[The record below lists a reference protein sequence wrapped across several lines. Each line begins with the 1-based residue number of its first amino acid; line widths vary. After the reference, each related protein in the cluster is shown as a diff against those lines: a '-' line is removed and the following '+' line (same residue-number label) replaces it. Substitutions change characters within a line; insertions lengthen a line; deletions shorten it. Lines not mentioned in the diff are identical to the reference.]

1 MIGTTA
7 LAKDSPHTVRHHI
20 TDHADVTPDMSSPIF
35 IRGLLPSFMISFV
48 SQLDPCRQ
56 PVLLPWDI
64 DWSTICSPSSSTP
77 IEDTPSDT
85 AGENE
90 QSQNKKDQPSVLL
103 VFGRES
109 SGLTAEELVRL
120 LILRCFCVLILSTPS
135 FHLPR
140 LISSLLLFP
149 SPFDC
154 SMSSL
159 IITIEAV

>member
-1 MIGTTA
+1 
-7 LAKDSPHTVRHHI
+7 
-20 TDHADVTPDMSSPIF
+20 
-35 IRGLLPSFMISFV
+35 MISFV

-56 PVLLPWDI
+56 PVLFPWDI

-90 QSQNKKDQPSVLL
+90 QSQSKKDQQSVLL

-120 LILRCFCVLILSTPS
+120 LILRYFCILILSTLPS
-135 FHLPR
+135 IYPGLYPHYFCSH
-140 LISSLLLFP
+140 LLLTAL
-149 SPFDC
+149 C
-154 SMSSL
+154 HH
-159 IITIEAV
+159 